1 MGEFKTRKDLTGQK
15 FGRLTVIKYAY
26 TKKKAAYWLCKC
38 DCGKEIIIMA
48 NSLLSNKTKSCGC
61 LRKDLLKTHS
71 LTKDRLYTTWNNI
84 KQRCYNNKCF
94 NYKYYGLLNITMCDE
109 WKNDFMSFYNW
120 AMNNGY
126 KEDLSID
133 RINVNGNYEPINCR
147 WATPK
152 EQARNTRYNKIIT
165 YNNET
170 HNLSEWAEIV
180 GINPITLGTRLRRNW
195 TIERALTTKVGE

>member
-1 MGEFKTRKDLTGQK
+1 MGEFKTRIDLTGQK
-15 FGRLTVIKYAY
+15 FGWLTVIKYAY

-38 DCGKEIIIMA
+38 DCGNETIITA
-48 NSLLSNKTKSCGC
+48 NSILSNKTKSCGC
-61 LRKDLLKTHS
+61 LRKDLLTKHS
-71 LTKDRLYTTWNNI
+71 YSNSNLYTTWANM
-84 KQRCYNNKCF
+84 KQRCYNPKTPE
-94 NYKYYGLLNITMCDE
+94 YKYYGERNIKVCKNWLESFTNFYE
-109 WKNDFMSFYNW
+109 WAIS
-120 AMNNGY
+120 NGY

-133 RINVNGNYEPINCR
+133 RINVNGNYEPSNCR

-152 EQARNTRYNKIIT
+152 QQARNTRYNKIIT